1 MSHDGKEPAV
11 EASPD
16 YETIGRFIY
25 GTARLEQRLL
35 SLLGLMGVP
44 DEDDAGLAGNARKA
58 EAMFGKLAVDDATRA
73 GFAALMQ
80 SVATMGE
87 QQDEIAARF
96 TEIPEA
102 ELAARVKDIADAA
115 EQLKHFHAIAEQL
128 VRPAEGV

>member
-1 MSHDGKEPAV
+1 MSRDGKEPAV

-16 YETIGRFIY
+16 YDTIGRFIY

-35 SLLGLMGVP
+35 SLLGVMGMP

-58 EAMFGKLAVDDATRA
+58 AAMFGNLAVDDATRA

-80 SVATMGE
+80 SMATMGE
-87 QQDEIAARF
+87 QQDDIAARF

-102 ELAARVKDIADAA
+102 ELAARVKDIVDAT
-115 EQLKHFHAIAEQL
+115 EQLKPFHAIAETL
-128 VRPAEGV
+128 MPPADAR